1 MLIRSES
8 DPQFMDLALPDV
20 FVTAYLPRLEGTA
33 VKLYLCLLHCQAR
46 ALPFEL
52 SEAVRLLQT
61 TEDDIKA
68 ALLNLQLQGLL
79 FRPAAARDELVLRDL
94 KKQPETELNPEEAVR
109 RMTADPKRQDVVDSI
124 NKSFFNGIMGL
135 DWYHLIDVW
144 FETYQFKP
152 EVMYTL
158 FSEAYQSGKLK
169 RSYVSAVAKSWH
181 ERGIKTYEDR
191 KQDQAQHEAKN
202 SLGRQ
207 VSRSLNQGPLTAAQE
222 QLVSHWATDYGYD
235 MDIIRLALA
244 KATQTPKAS
253 LNYFDKILKEWH
265 EAGLKT
271 AEAVNRYEENRRAKQ
286 LAKRPKNAA
295 SGARKGSNVANFK
308 QRQYSDDFFR
318 QFEEDPRFLLNP
330 TELKADSHPAEAQ
343 PDPGQD
349 PGK

>member
-1 MLIRSES
+1 MLIRSEN
-8 DPQFMDLALPDV
+8 DPQYMDLALPDV
-20 FVTAYLPRLEGTA
+20 FVTEYLPRLDGTA
-33 VKLYLCLLHCQAR
+33 VKLYLYLLHCQVR

-52 SEAVRLLQT
+52 TEAARQLQSAA
-61 TEDDIKA
+61 DDIKA
-68 ALLNLQLQGLL
+68 GLLHLQLAGLL
-79 FRPAAARDELVLRDL
+79 LRPAAARNEMILRDL
-94 KKQPETELNPEEAVR
+94 KTLPEPVISPEDAVR
-109 RMTADPKRQDVVDSI
+109 RMTADPRRQDVVDSI

-191 KQDQAQHEAKN
+191 KQDQALHEAQN

-207 VSRSLNQGPLTAAQE
+207 VSRSLNQGPLTEAQE
-222 QLVSHWATDYGYD
+222 QLVNHWAADYGYD
-235 MDIIRLALA
+235 MDIIKLALA

-253 LNYFDKILKEWH
+253 LNYFDKILSEWH

-271 AEAVNRYEENRRAKQ
+271 PEAVKSYEEKRRAEQAARHRKTAAAG
-286 LAKRPKNAA
+286 AK
-295 SGARKGSNVANFK
+295 KGSNVANFK

-330 TELKADSHPAEAQ
+330 AEVG
-343 PDPGQD
+343 PDPNPAAD
-349 PGK
+349 PPRPGPDPEP